1 VLVKYSN
8 CKKIFIMAPE
18 GRQSPPPEEQSA
30 AQQQAPPAENPNN
43 LDAGS
48 DKATT
53 DKAKQT
59 LDQLESNPIHP
70 LEKSANEKTGKGSIE
85 HK

>member
-1 VLVKYSN
+1 
-8 CKKIFIMAPE
+8 MAE
-18 GRQSPPPEEQSA
+18 GRQSPPPEEQSG

-43 LDAGS
+43 LSKGS
-48 DKATT
+48 DKATF

-59 LDQLESNPIHP
+59 LDKLESNPTHI
-70 LEKSANEKTGKGSIE
+70 LEKTADEKTGKGSIE